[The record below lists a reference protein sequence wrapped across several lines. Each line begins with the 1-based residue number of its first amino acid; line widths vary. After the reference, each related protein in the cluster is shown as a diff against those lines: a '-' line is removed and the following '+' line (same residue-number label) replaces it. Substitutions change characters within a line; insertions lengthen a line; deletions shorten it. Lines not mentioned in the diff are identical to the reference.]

1 MSRRM
6 IIKQVLTLL
15 ETTISV
21 QVVVVTQT
29 IVKEL
34 LVTDLDFLQEG

>member
-1 MSRRM
+1 M
-6 IIKQVLTLL
+6 IIKQVLALL
-15 ETTISV
+15 ETAISV

-34 LVTDLDFLQEG
+34 LVTDLDFLQEE